1 MSGVPSDYRKFYHCP
16 NPDILTN
23 GGGQPEGYVTKD
35 GSWAAIPVMD
45 SNRKLMVIHN
55 GEHMYLA
62 PNYDKAVAYIKKQI
76 SIEKK
81 LKKKGSLEA
90 FL

>member
-1 MSGVPSDYRKFYHCP
+1 MSRTPSDYRKFYHCP
-16 NPDILTN
+16 NPNILSN
-23 GGGQPEGYVTKD
+23 DGGQPEGYVTKD
-35 GSWAAIPVMD
+35 GSWAAIPYHT
-45 SNRKLMVIHN
+45 NHKKLMVIHN
-55 GEHMYLA
+55 GKHMYLA
-62 PNYDKAVAYIKKQI
+62 PNSEKAVAYIKKQI